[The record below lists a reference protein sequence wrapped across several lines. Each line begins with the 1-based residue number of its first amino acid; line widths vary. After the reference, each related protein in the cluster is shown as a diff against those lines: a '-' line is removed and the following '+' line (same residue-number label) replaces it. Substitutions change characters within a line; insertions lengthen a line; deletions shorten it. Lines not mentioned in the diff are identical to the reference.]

1 MVKVKPKASPT
12 GFCAYLGPSI
22 RGVVQNG
29 TIYEGTKETVIGLLA
44 GQIEQYPRIAKLI
57 IPGDELPEARV
68 KIKTKGNYLFEENRR
83 FVAELQK
90 GV

>member
-1 MVKVKPKASPT
+1 MVKAKTKAECE
-12 GFCAYLGPSI
+12 FCAYIGPSV

-29 TIYEGTKETVIGLLA
+29 TIYEGTRNSVLNALA
-44 GQIEQYPRIAKLI
+44 AQINKYPRIAKLI

-68 KIKTKGNYLFEENRR
+68 KIKTKGNYLFEENRK